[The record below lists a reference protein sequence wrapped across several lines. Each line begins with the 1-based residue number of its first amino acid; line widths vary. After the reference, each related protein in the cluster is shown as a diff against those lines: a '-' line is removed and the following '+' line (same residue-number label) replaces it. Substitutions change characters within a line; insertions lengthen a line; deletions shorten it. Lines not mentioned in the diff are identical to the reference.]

1 MIELFEDITYEL
13 TEYEKTLV
21 PGFVAGLSKRIGK
34 ERAIT
39 STEII
44 KKMPGM
50 TGPRVRKIIN
60 YCITNYL
67 IKGLIGTSKGYY
79 ISQDISEIKEAIN
92 GLGHREAAIQ
102 TRRVRLEE
110 YLKSIL

>member
-13 TEYEKTLV
+13 TDQEKSLV
-21 PGFVAGLSKRIGK
+21 PGFVAGLNKRIGV

-44 KKMPGM
+44 RRMPGM

-60 YCITNYL
+60 YCVTNYL
-67 IKGLIGTSKGYY
+67 VMGLVGTSKGYY
-79 ISQDISEIKEAIN
+79 ISQDREEIKQAIA
-92 GLGHREAAIQ
+92 GLGHREAAIR
-102 TRRVRLEE
+102 TRRLRLEE
-110 YLKSIL
+110 YLKSL